1 MPRIGRGNPD
11 RRLRMGWRMLN
22 VIACA
27 ATDRNL
33 GDGEADSIARMVAFP
48 GVRRAGHEHAD
59 VASRGPRTADRDPR
73 IPGVAV
79 VHIGNRNPRA
89 VYRIVDR
96 VFARPILNRIREREW
111 LRPGDLHEVD
121 NARPSQID
129 EHPLRTI
136 AEVRIAFPEGGGIAV

>member
-1 MPRIGRGNPD
+1 M
-11 RRLRMGWRMLN
+11 
-22 VIACA
+22 
-27 ATDRNL
+27 
-33 GDGEADSIARMVAFP
+33 
-48 GVRRAGHEHAD
+48 
-59 VASRGPRTADRDPR
+59 SRGPRTADRDPR

-96 VFARPILNRIREREW
+96 VFARPILNRILEGEW

-136 AEVRIAFPEGGGIAV
+136 AEVRIAFPEGGGIAVVDARPSVVVRLIDRVAAAWEPIPV